1 MSCADVGNSK
11 VGGRDEARATYEIY
25 IWTPERHGSLH
36 RNNHRMEAVR
46 TMESTG
52 DDSHERFVQP
62 SLERDMPTNQK
73 TNHSMSTLGS
83 DQVLQLPQLLAD
95 NRKNPPRGARARVSQ
110 RNLHTE
116 TSIQHDTGRASSNI
130 HVYVLLP
137 SYDIDDRVSTCT
149 LCSHFSNTVYPVKK
163 CLTHPEC
170 TQGKLFCAREYL
182 PTLGKV
188 VPYSIHVFALKKK
201 PGR

>member
-1 MSCADVGNSK
+1 MSETPK

-46 TMESTG
+46 TMEPTG

-83 DQVLQLPQLLAD
+83 DQALQL
-95 NRKNPPRGARARVSQ
+95 
-110 RNLHTE
+110 
-116 TSIQHDTGRASSNI
+116 
-130 HVYVLLP
+130 
-137 SYDIDDRVSTCT
+137 
-149 LCSHFSNTVYPVKK
+149 
-163 CLTHPEC
+163 CLNC
-170 TQGKLFCAREYL
+170 L
-182 PTLGKV
+182 PT
-188 VPYSIHVFALKKK
+188 IEKK
-201 PGR
+201 PTSMSQCASLTATLAQRQASDMTPAGFLRTYIYMYSCPRMISTTE

>member
-46 TMESTG
+46 TMEPTG

-83 DQVLQLPQLLAD
+83 DQALQLCLNCLPTIEKTHLD
-95 NRKNPPRGARARVSQ
+95 EPVRES
-110 RNLHTE
+110 HSDTCTE
-116 TSIQHDTGRASSNI
+116 TSIQHDTGRISSNI

-137 SYDIDDRVSTCT
+137 SYDIDDRVSTCM
-149 LCSHFSNTVYPVKK
+149 
-163 CLTHPEC
+163 
-170 TQGKLFCAREYL
+170 
-182 PTLGKV
+182 
-188 VPYSIHVFALKKK
+188 
-201 PGR
+201 

>member
-46 TMESTG
+46 TMEPTG

-95 NRKNPPRGARARVSQ
+95 NRKKPTSMSQ
-110 RNLHTE
+110 CASLTAKLAQR
-116 TSIQHDTGRASSNI
+116 QASSMTPAG
-130 HVYVLLP
+130 LLRIYMCMYSCP
-137 SYDIDDRVSTCT
+137 HMISTT
-149 LCSHFSNTVYPVKK
+149 
-163 CLTHPEC
+163 E
-170 TQGKLFCAREYL
+170 
-182 PTLGKV
+182 
-188 VPYSIHVFALKKK
+188 
-201 PGR
+201 

>member
-1 MSCADVGNSK
+1 MSCANVGNSK

-62 SLERDMPTNQK
+62 SLERDMHTNQK

-83 DQVLQLPQLLAD
+83 DQALQLPQVLAD
-95 NRKNPPRGARARVSQ
+95 NRKKPTSRSQ
-110 RNLHTE
+110 CASLTTKLAHR
-116 TSIQHDTGRASSNI
+116 QASSMTPAGSLRTYMHMYSCPHMI
-130 HVYVLLP
+130 
-137 SYDIDDRVSTCT
+137 STT
-149 LCSHFSNTVYPVKK
+149 
-163 CLTHPEC
+163 E
-170 TQGKLFCAREYL
+170 
-182 PTLGKV
+182 
-188 VPYSIHVFALKKK
+188 
-201 PGR
+201 

>member
-46 TMESTG
+46 TMEPTG

-73 TNHSMSTLGS
+73 TNHSMSTSGS
-83 DQVLQLPQLLAD
+83 DQVLQLPQLLAN
-95 NRKNPPRGARARVSQ
+95 NR
-110 RNLHTE
+110 
-116 TSIQHDTGRASSNI
+116 
-130 HVYVLLP
+130 
-137 SYDIDDRVSTCT
+137 
-149 LCSHFSNTVYPVKK
+149 
-163 CLTHPEC
+163 
-170 TQGKLFCAREYL
+170 
-182 PTLGKV
+182 
-188 VPYSIHVFALKKK
+188 KKK
-201 PGR
+201 PTSKSQCVSLTAKLAQRQASCMTPAGLLRIYMYMYSCPHMILTTE

>member
-11 VGGRDEARATYEIY
+11 VDGRDEARATYEIY

-46 TMESTG
+46 TMEPTG

-95 NRKNPPRGARARVSQ
+95 NRRKPTSKSQ
-110 RNLHTE
+110 CASLTAKLAQR
-116 TSIQHDTGRASSNI
+116 QASSMTPAG
-130 HVYVLLP
+130 LLRMYIYMYSCP
-137 SYDIDDRVSTCT
+137 HLI
-149 LCSHFSNTVYPVKK
+149 
-163 CLTHPEC
+163 LTTE
-170 TQGKLFCAREYL
+170 
-182 PTLGKV
+182 
-188 VPYSIHVFALKKK
+188 
-201 PGR
+201 